1 MAEFMVVTQAI
12 CAAGVLLLGIVTL
25 TGRITKSLRE
35 EIDTKVNS
43 LREEM
48 RADRETA
55 REEMRQDRE
64 NVLGEIKSLRE
75 EMHAGFSTLREEM
88 RADRMAVFGEIKSL
102 REEIHDM
109 NGRLGRVEGYMS
121 TSASNRLQESQ

>member
-35 EIDTKVNS
+35 EIDTKVS
-43 LREEM
+43 TLREEM
-48 RADRETA
+48 RADREVL
-55 REEMRQDRE
+55 REEMR
-64 NVLGEIKSLRE
+64 S
-75 EMHAGFSTLREEM
+75 GFSTLREEM

>member
-12 CAAGVLLLGIVTL
+12 CAAGVLLFGIVTL

-48 RADRETA
+48 RADREVIFGEFKSL
-55 REEMRQDRE
+55 REETRADRE
-64 NVLGEIKSLRE
+64 TVLGEIKSLRE
-75 EMHAGFSTLREEM
+75 EMH
-88 RADRMAVFGEIKSL
+88 
-102 REEIHDM
+102 DM
-109 NGRLGRVEGYMS
+109 NGRLGRVEGHMS
-121 TSASNRLQESQ
+121 ISSANSSKESPCPK

>member
-1 MAEFMVVTQAI
+1 MVVTQVI

-48 RADRETA
+48 RADRE
-55 REEMRQDRE
+55 
-64 NVLGEIKSLRE
+64 VIFGEIKSLRE

-88 RADRMAVFGEIKSL
+88 RADRVAVFGEIKSL
-102 REEIHDM
+102 REEMHDM
-109 NGRLGRVEGYMS
+109 NGRLGRVEGHMS
-121 TSASNRLQESQ
+121 ISGLNSSKESQ